1 MCLVKEFAAPSLA
14 PAPDVSPERQTPG
27 MDAADDP
34 SEQHLSAS
42 TGALLSVATWNLE
55 WAQPGTQRGE
65 RIAKVLRGLAD
76 IVVVTECEL
85 GSLPQGHTVDAGD
98 DWGDVVPRPG
108 RRKVALW
115 SRQGWTNV
123 DRFEELDLP
132 TGRLVAATTGTP
144 LGPVRV
150 IGVCIP
156 WRGAHVSTG
165 RKDRDP
171 WQDHAAFL
179 ELLPW
184 VLRKVDGPFVVAGDF
199 NQRLPRSRQ
208 PVLLADQLQRA
219 LQGLAVPTA
228 GDTALG
234 RLIDHIAVGP
244 GLQAFDLQLIPPRS
258 SDGRL
263 SDHTGATVNLRRS

>member
-1 MCLVKEFAAPSLA
+1 
-14 PAPDVSPERQTPG
+14 
-27 MDAADDP
+27 MDAADDT

-42 TGALLSVATWNLE
+42 AGALLRVATWNLE
-55 WAQPGTQRGE
+55 WAQAGTQRGD
-65 RIAKVLRGLAD
+65 RVAKVLRDLAD
-76 IVVVTECEL
+76 VMVVTECEL

-98 DWGDVVPRPG
+98 AWGYVVPRPG

-115 SRQGWTNV
+115 SRHGWTNV
-123 DRFEELDLP
+123 DRFKEAGLP
-132 TGRLVAATTGTP
+132 PGRLVAAATNTP
-144 LGPVRV
+144 LGPLNV

-165 RKDRDP
+165 RNDRAP

-179 ELLPW
+179 EQLPQ
-184 VLRKVDGPFVVAGDF
+184 VLRTVDGPFVLAGDF

-208 PVLLADQLQRA
+208 PAELADLLQRA
-219 LQGLAVPTA
+219 LQGLDVPTA
-228 GDTALG
+228 GDTPLG

-244 GLQAFDLQLIPPRS
+244 GLRASGLQLIPQRN

-263 SDHTGATVNLRRS
+263 SDHAGASVNLHRS